1 MMDYS
6 IALKNLPFKP
16 EIRQVIYVENEY
28 DERINALIKDNYE
41 WIKWACRKTDLEFV
55 YLPLFFKDDEVRE
68 KVLYYAPYLT
78 EEILMQTELH
88 NSFLLNFMSHMEDRE
103 KILPS
108 LFYAPI
114 EDNGEWIFSCLTI
127 DRDGQDKGGYD
138 TDGQDADGQDNGSA
152 IEIFSR
158 LISEITEDII
168 SETML
173 RKYRYEDDL
182 ELSSS
187 LELECN
193 VSSMEAYESTQVDG
207 TSSESVWKKWKSLL
221 KKNFHAPKAEKYEG
235 GFAAQPYLDDIR
247 EDDVEDILKSL
258 DESVQRLLLIG
269 VPLGAI
275 HELIDKRETVS
286 RLCITEDL
294 KIILPDYNDKE
305 VKMTAQHKAIYL
317 LFLFH
322 PEGIIL
328 KRLEEYHNELVY
340 FYKKTSKV
348 EKLTPK
354 MLESINK
361 MESIGNNYLNTIFAK
376 IRAAFVESFDKH
388 LARHYIIQGRPG
400 EPYRIPLDP
409 ELIIYEEDG
418 D

>member
-1 MMDYS
+1 
-6 IALKNLPFKP
+6 
-16 EIRQVIYVENEY
+16 
-28 DERINALIKDNYE
+28 
-41 WIKWACRKTDLEFV
+41 
-55 YLPLFFKDDEVRE
+55 
-68 KVLYYAPYLT
+68 
-78 EEILMQTELH
+78 
-88 NSFLLNFMSHMEDRE
+88 
-103 KILPS
+103 
-108 LFYAPI
+108 
-114 EDNGEWIFSCLTI
+114 
-127 DRDGQDKGGYD
+127 
-138 TDGQDADGQDNGSA
+138 
-152 IEIFSR
+152 
-158 LISEITEDII
+158 
-168 SETML
+168 
-173 RKYRYEDDL
+173 
-182 ELSSS
+182 
-187 LELECN
+187 
-193 VSSMEAYESTQVDG
+193 MEAYESTQVDG